1 MLPLLVSDRRDWDI
15 KDNRLLSHLSD
26 KQFALM
32 GLELATDATYRATI
46 RQLRVELHETNEL
59 LEVAKDKIALKR
71 WFCALKQFPGVNIRQ
86 LQAEKLDESG
96 VKIRQLQRKLVINTT
111 FADLMCFFIII
122 MVVTDHTNHFIAI
135 FNSLKK
141 FF

>member
-1 MLPLLVSDRRDWDI
+1 M
-15 KDNRLLSHLSD
+15 NEE
-26 KQFALM
+26 
-32 GLELATDATYRATI
+32 GATYRATI
-46 RQLRVELHETNEL
+46 RQLRAELYESNEL
-59 LEVAKDKIALKR
+59 LVVAEDKIALKR
-71 WFCALKQFPGVNIRQ
+71 AFRALTQFPGVNNRQ
-86 LQAEKLDESG
+86 LQEKLDESG

-122 MVVTDHTNHFIAI
+122 MVVTNHTNHFIAI